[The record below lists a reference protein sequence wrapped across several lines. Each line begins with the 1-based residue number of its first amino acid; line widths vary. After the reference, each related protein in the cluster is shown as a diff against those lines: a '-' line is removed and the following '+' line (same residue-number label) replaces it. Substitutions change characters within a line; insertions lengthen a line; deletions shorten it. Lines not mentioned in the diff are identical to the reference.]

1 MNIKINLIKYL
12 IKKEKNEKKNI
23 NKEIIKLNKKK
34 KKKKKKF
41 KNLPNSI
48 ILPNI
53 GLNGIGTTIV
63 VTP

>member
-1 MNIKINLIKYL
+1 MYQKKKKKKKKKKKNKKKINK
-12 IKKEKNEKKNI
+12 
-23 NKEIIKLNKKK
+23 KKK